1 MVVSLAAAM
10 LASMIAGCGGDTG
23 SAGSTADGSTSSSGE
38 SAPEA
43 AGTTVEIE
51 FFQQKREVVDSLN
64 AAVEA
69 FQEENPGIVV
79 TQNVVPDAAT
89 VLMTRAA
96 TNDIPDVMMH
106 GPTDSQFIQ
115 FAQQGRLRALDKV
128 GCMDNVMS
136 NYLDAV
142 KFEDGHY
149 CCLPF
154 SCNFMGVFYDVDK
167 FEAAGYE
174 SPTMWD
180 ELISIAEDI
189 KSKSEVA
196 FMFPDKDTW
205 TLSQLQSNILQGCA
219 TPTVL
224 LLAGLQSVPAD
235 LYEAATID
243 GANT

>member
-1 MVVSLAAAM
+1 
-10 LASMIAGCGGDTG
+10 
-23 SAGSTADGSTSSSGE
+23 
-38 SAPEA
+38 
-43 AGTTVEIE
+43 
-51 FFQQKREVVDSLN
+51 
-64 AAVEA
+64 
-69 FQEENPGIVV
+69 
-79 TQNVVPDAAT
+79 
-89 VLMTRAA
+89 
-96 TNDIPDVMMH
+96 
-106 GPTDSQFIQ
+106 
-115 FAQQGRLRALDKV
+115 
-128 GCMDNVMS
+128 MDNVMS